1 MGIAANLRWQDA
13 EVIAS
18 TEVADR
24 IRRITLRFDTPHRV
38 RPGEHL
44 KVMVDIA
51 GTQAVRS
58 YSIVDAVADGGE
70 VSLSVFHTPNS
81 RGGSTYMHTLTPG
94 QKIRVTGPQQDFP
107 LRVGAPK
114 YILVA
119 GGIGI
124 TAIYG
129 MASLLRRLDADYE
142 IHYAARSPKA
152 MAYREELIAE
162 HGDRLTPYLDSES
175 VHLDVQTLVSSI
187 RPGTELYMCG
197 PIRLMD
203 AIRRAWGE
211 RELDPTNLR
220 FETFGNS
227 GWFNPERFRVTIP
240 RLGVSTE
247 IGQNESL
254 LEALEKVGVEMMSD
268 CRRGE
273 CGLCQ
278 VKVLNTEGQIDHRD
292 VFFSDR
298 QKQASEKLCACVSR
312 VASIPAAIP
321 DPEPTTLLTSVGSP
335 TGSPSHSV
343 QPIRDLHLT
352 IDVP

>member
-1 MGIAANLRWQDA
+1 MDTGSATNLLWQNA
-13 EVIAS
+13 EVIAT
-18 TEVADR
+18 TEIANR
-24 IRRITLRFDTPHRV
+24 IRRITLRPENPHKV

-44 KVMVDIA
+44 KVKVDIN
-51 GTQAVRS
+51 GQQAERS
-58 YSIVDAVADGGE
+58 YSIVDADPEGTE
-70 VSLSVFHTPNS
+70 VSLTVFHTPTS
-81 RGGSTYMHTLTPG
+81 RGGSTFMHSLVPG
-94 QKIRVTGPQQDFP
+94 QHIRVTGPQQDFP

-114 YILVA
+114 YVLVA

-124 TAIYG
+124 TAIRG
-129 MASLLRRLDADYE
+129 MAGLLRRLGADYT
-142 IHYAARSPKA
+142 IHYAARSPEA

-162 HGDRLTPYLDSES
+162 HGDRLHLYLDSES
-175 VHLDVQTLVSSI
+175 VNLDIPALINTI
-187 RPGTELYMCG
+187 DPGTELYMCG

-203 AIRRAWGE
+203 AIRRSWRE

-227 GWFNPERFRVTIP
+227 GWFLPESFRVTIP

-247 IGQNESL
+247 ISENESI
-254 LEALEKVGVEMMSD
+254 LEALEKIGVEMMSD

-278 VKVLNTEGQIDHRD
+278 VTVLDREGQIDHRD

-298 QKQASEKLCACVSR
+298 QKKASEKLCACVSR
-312 VASIPAAIP
+312 VASTSAAPVPGNSLTELITP
-321 DPEPTTLLTSVGSP
+321 DNDSTAPG
-335 TGSPSHSV
+335 GRN
-343 QPIRDLHLT
+343 IHLT